1 MANTEPLIIGVDLGG
16 TNIEAAAVREGTILA
31 AKKKKTKADRGV
43 DAVID
48 RIETTVRKMM
58 DKMDAEPSDFEAL
71 CIGAPGAVDPETGVI
86 REAPNLN
93 WKNVALGERLRERLD
108 LPVLVDN
115 DVNIGV
121 MGEYAYGA
129 GKGTRH
135 MVGIF
140 VGTGVGGG
148 LIINGTPHY
157 GGRGAAG
164 EIGHIVVKPHGRQC
178 GCGRE
183 GCVEAYASKT
193 AMEAM
198 IREEMKKGRASI
210 VLDVMQDKGKDRLTS
225 SVIEKSLE
233 EKDPLMEEAI
243 QTAQYYLGLLTADL
257 VNTLDPEVVVYGGG
271 VVERLGAS
279 FVEPVARTARQHYLQ
294 RKGAETIRVV
304 PAELGDDAGPVGAA
318 VVARRRLQNTTN

>member
-1 MANTEPLIIGVDLGG
+1 M
-16 TNIEAAAVREGTILA
+16 
-31 AKKKKTKADRGV
+31 
-43 DAVID
+43 
-48 RIETTVRKMM
+48 
-58 DKMDAEPSDFEAL
+58 
-71 CIGAPGAVDPETGVI
+71 
-86 REAPNLN
+86 N
-93 WKNVALGERLRERLD
+93 WKNVPLGERLRERLN

-140 VGTGVGGG
+140 VGTGIGGG
-148 LIINGTPHY
+148 LIIGGRPHY

-164 EIGHIVVKPHGRQC
+164 EIGHIVVKPHGRRC

-198 IREEMKKGRASI
+198 IREEMEKGRESI
-210 VLDVMQDKGKDRLTS
+210 VLDVMQDKGKTRLTS

-233 EKDPLMEEAI
+233 EKDALMEEAL

-257 VNTLDPEVVVYGGG
+257 VNTLDPEVVVFGGG

-279 FVEPVARTARQHYLQ
+279 FVKPVARTARQHYLQ
-294 RKGAETIRVV
+294 RKGAEQIRVV
-304 PAELGDDAGPVGAA
+304 PAELGDDAGPMGAA
-318 VVARRRLQNTTN
+318 VVARRRLQGATR

>member
-1 MANTEPLIIGVDLGG
+1 MSNTESLIAGVDLGG
-16 TNIEAAAVREGTILA
+16 TNIEAAAVREGTVLT

-43 DAVID
+43 EAVIE

-58 DKMDAEPSDFEAL
+58 DKMDATPSDFEAL
-71 CIGAPGAVDPETGVI
+71 CIGAPGAIDPETGVV

-93 WKNVALGERLRERLD
+93 WTNVPLGERLRERLG
-108 LPVLVDN
+108 LPVMVDN

-129 GKGTRH
+129 GRGARH

-140 VGTGVGGG
+140 VGTGIGGG
-148 LIINGTPHY
+148 IIIDGAPHY

-164 EIGHIVVKPHGRQC
+164 EIGHIVVKPHGRRC

-198 IREEMKKGRASI
+198 IREEMENGRSSI
-210 VLDVMQDKGKDRLTS
+210 VLDVMEDKGKTRLTS

-233 EKDPLMEEAI
+233 KKDPLMEEAI
-243 QTAQYYLGLLTADL
+243 QTAQYYLGLLTADV
-257 VNTLDPEVVVYGGG
+257 VNTLDPEVVVFGGG

-279 FVEPVARTARQHYLQ
+279 FVDPVARTARQHYLQ
-294 RKGAETIRVV
+294 RKGAEQIRVV

-318 VVARRRLQNTTN
+318 VVARRRLQSTTS

>member
-1 MANTEPLIIGVDLGG
+1 MSNTEPLIAGVDLGG

-31 AKKKKTKADRGV
+31 TKKKKTKADRGV
-43 DAVID
+43 EVVID

-58 DKMDAEPSDFEAL
+58 DKMEAAPSDFEAL
-71 CIGAPGAVDPETGVI
+71 CIGAPGAVDSETGIVH
-86 REAPNLN
+86 EAPNLN
-93 WKNVALGERLRERLD
+93 WKDVALGERLRKRLD
-108 LPVLVDN
+108 LPVMVDN

-129 GKGTRH
+129 GRGTRH

-140 VGTGVGGG
+140 VGTGIGGG
-148 LIINGTPHY
+148 LIIDGAPHY

-164 EIGHIVVKPHGRQC
+164 EIGHIVVKPHGRRC

-198 IREEMKKGRASI
+198 IREEIEKGRSSI
-210 VLDVMQDKGKDRLTS
+210 VLDVMQDKGKTRLTS
-225 SVIEKSLE
+225 SVIEKSLGE
-233 EKDPLMEEAI
+233 EDPLMEEAL

-257 VNTLDPEVVVYGGG
+257 VNTLDPEVVVFGGG
-271 VVERLGAS
+271 VVERLGTS

-294 RKGAETIRVV
+294 RKDAEQIRVV
-304 PAELGDDAGPVGAA
+304 PAALGDDAGPIGAA
-318 VVARRRLQNTTN
+318 VVARRHLQRAAG